1 MKPFER
7 EVSEMLKGPEKN
19 AMQSGPLLILKLAF
33 RFRLDFSLADI
44 FPRLL
49 VSKREQI

>member
-19 AMQSGPLLILKLAF
+19 AMQSLKLAF
-33 RFRLDFSLADI
+33 RLVFSLADI